1 MAELKPI
8 IKQSMT
14 QYAGAVLQSRALVDV
29 RDCLKPSAR
38 QIFFCM
44 DKYKYTANKPFQ
56 KTMAAIGDAMKHF
69 YIHGDS
75 SCEGIIMRAGQPFA
89 MRYPLVEVD
98 GNGGTLLAS
107 GNWAAPRYT
116 ETRLSKLSA
125 YLFAD
130 IDKDTIDDW
139 RDNYADNEQYPA
151 VLPTKGFYNLVNGTS
166 GIGIGMACSVPQYN
180 IKELNNALIHLIDNP
195 DCDFN
200 EIYCAPDFATGAFLY
215 NETDVKESMK
225 NGTGFA
231 CKLRSVVEFDS
242 KERCFVVTEIPYGVY
257 TNTICGQ
264 LEEIVNGE
272 DNPGIERF
280 NDLTGST
287 PLIKIYLA
295 KKANPDK
302 VLKYLFKNTFLQYHY
317 GINFTMLDNGR
328 FPRVFGWKEML
339 QAHIDHERVVYRR
352 AFEFDLNKI
361 KARIHIIDGLLICMA
376 RIEEVV
382 QTIRNSTSTA
392 AASTALQA
400 NFLLD
405 EAQTKAVL
413 DMKLSRLAHLEV
425 KKLENER
432 EELVGKAEAIEKI
445 LNSEELFKEEI
456 KKGWREVAEKFGD
469 ARRTRILNIA
479 KEDEEPTEIRVLQI
493 SMTNKNNIYLSETST
508 LYKQKRGGVGNKA
521 KLEAGEYVIHSEQI
535 ESNEE
540 IAFFTHS
547 GDFYHYPAAALPV
560 GERVAIESLFGLSGG
575 ERIVAISSF
584 NKRKAEK
591 NIVFFTKNGFV
602 KKSELSEYNLKRS
615 GSLRAINLDTND
627 EIASIL
633 FIDNEDVGIMT
644 ELGNF
649 IRITTSDIR
658 PIGRVAKG
666 IRGIK
671 LNDGDAV
678 SCAYPIQKDAQYI
691 ISVTSSG
698 LFKKTPISEFTV
710 QGKNTK
716 GAKIHKLTGKDY
728 MADFV
733 SLGAETEIL
742 VASSKSCIKLSIND
756 VPTLSR
762 VTQGAKAI
770 KMGETDKIIGISLY

>member
-8 IKQSMT
+8 IEQSMT

-38 QIFFCM
+38 QIFYALYT
-44 DKYKYTANKPFQ
+44 DKFVSSKPHH
-56 KTMAAIGDAMKHF
+56 KTLKAVGSLSRF

-75 SCEGIIMRAGQPFA
+75 SAVGILMRAGQSFA
-89 MRYPLVEVD
+89 MRYPLMDVK
-98 GNGGTLLAS
+98 GNAGTLMES
-107 GNWAAPRYT
+107 GNWAHQRYT
-116 ETRLSKLSA
+116 ESRLSPLA
-125 YLFAD
+125 NYLFTD
-130 IDKDTIDDW
+130 IDKDTIEEW
-139 RDNYADNEQYPA
+139 RDNYDDTEQYPG
-151 VLPTKGFYNLVNGTS
+151 VLPTKGFYNIVNGTQ
-166 GIGIGMACSVPQYN
+166 GIAVGAASSIPQYN
-180 IKELNNALIHLIDNP
+180 LKELNNALIHLIDNP

-200 EIYCAPDFATGAFLY
+200 EIYCAPDFATGAILY
-215 NETDVKESMK
+215 NESDVKESMK

-242 KERCFVVTEIPYGVY
+242 KERCLVVTEIPYGVY

-295 KKANPDK
+295 KKANPDR
-302 VLKYLFKNTFLQYHY
+302 VLKYLYKNTFLQYHY

-339 QAHIDHERVVYRR
+339 QSHIDHERLVYRR
-352 AFEFDLNKI
+352 AFEFDLSKI
-361 KARIHIIDGLLICMA
+361 KSRIHIIDGLLICMA
-376 RIEEVV
+376 RIEEVI
-382 QTIRNSTSTA
+382 QTIRNSASSA
-392 AASTALQA
+392 AASIALQQ

-405 EAQTKAVL
+405 EAQAKAVL

-432 EELVGKAEAIEKI
+432 AELQAKAETIEKI
-445 LNSEELFKEEI
+445 LNDEELFKEEI
-456 KKGWREVAEKFGD
+456 KKGWREVASKFGD

-479 KEDEEPTEIRVLQI
+479 KEDEEPTEISVLQI

-547 GDFYHYPAAALPV
+547 GDFHHYPAAALPV
-560 GERVAIESLFGLSGG
+560 GERIAIESLFGLSGG

-591 NIVFFTKNGFV
+591 NIIFFTKNGFV

-615 GSLRAINLDTND
+615 GSLKAINLDAND

-762 VTQGAKAI
+762 VAQGAKAI
-770 KMGETDKIIGISLY
+770 KMSETDKIIGISLY

>member
-8 IKQSMT
+8 IEQSMT

-180 IKELNNALIHLIDNP
+180 IKELNHALIHLIDNP
-195 DCDFN
+195 DCDFS
-200 EIYCAPDFATGAFLY
+200 EIYCAPDFATGAILY
-215 NETDVKESMK
+215 NESDVKESMK
-225 NGTGFA
+225 NGNGFA

-257 TNTICGQ
+257 TNTICSQ

-328 FPRVFGWKEML
+328 FPRIFGWKEML

-382 QTIRNSTSTA
+382 QTIRNSVSTA

-432 EELVGKAEAIEKI
+432 EELVNKAEAIEKI

-456 KKGWREVAEKFGD
+456 KKGWREVASKFGD

-547 GDFYHYPAAALPV
+547 GNFYHYPAAALPV
-560 GERVAIESLFGLSGG
+560 GERIAIESLFGLSGG

-615 GSLRAINLDTND
+615 GSLKAINLDTND

-762 VTQGAKAI
+762 VAQGAKAI